1 MSTKEIFSTL
11 SQIAIIDDADQYKRR
26 LNLLCKPSRPYILS
40 FINQHGFNIAHHNPS
55 LRHAFLKSD
64 CLLRDGVGLEIA
76 LHFLGLKSGVNCNGT
91 DLIPRILKQMTGRT
105 AAVYGTTEPWLGQA
119 CAKIEAA
126 GVHVVSKLDGFQD
139 EATYLSAV
147 QQCKPSLIILG
158 MGMPRQEEL
167 SLKIAETSD
176 HACLIVNG
184 GAIIDF
190 LGDRFARAPKWVQSA
205 RLEWL
210 FRLLLEPKR
219 LFTRYIT
226 GGAVFLFRMAK
237 LAVYVRAPS
246 AKA

>member
-1 MSTKEIFSTL
+1 MSTKEILSTL
-11 SQIAIIDDADQYKRR
+11 SQIAIIEDADHYKRR
-26 LNLLCKPSRPYILS
+26 LNVFCDPGRPYILS
-40 FINQHGFNIAHHNPS
+40 FINQHGFNIAHTNQS
-55 LRHAFLKSD
+55 LRNAFLKSD

-76 LHFLGLKSGVNCNGT
+76 LQFLGLKSGVNCNGT
-91 DLIPRILKQMTGRT
+91 DLIPRILHKMAGRT
-105 AAVYGTTEPWLGQA
+105 AAVYGTVDPWLGNA
-119 CAKIEAA
+119 CETIEAA
-126 GVHVVSKLDGFQD
+126 GVRVASKLDGFQD
-139 EATYLSAV
+139 DAAYLEAV
-147 QQCKPSLIILG
+147 QRCQPSLIILG

-167 SLKIAETSD
+167 SLKIAESCD

-190 LGDRFARAPKWVQSA
+190 MGGRFVRAPKWVRSA

-237 LAVYVRAPS
+237 LAYYVRAPNM
-246 AKA
+246 KA